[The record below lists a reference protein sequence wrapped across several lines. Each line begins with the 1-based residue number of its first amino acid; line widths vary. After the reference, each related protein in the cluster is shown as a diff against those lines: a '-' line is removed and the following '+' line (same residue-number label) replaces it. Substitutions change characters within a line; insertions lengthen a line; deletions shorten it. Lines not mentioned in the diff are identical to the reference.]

1 MSGPPATG
9 DPTESPPTGGL
20 SVVPPK
26 RASLFT
32 RIFAVVDRVNI
43 PMLASALTFDALLAL
58 IPFGVLVFGGIGY
71 LLDQTAYFGTAD
83 PGRLLDAFLPFH
95 VQRDVGA
102 GPFLVVQKFL
112 EAMTSFQGKLTL
124 FAVPAFLWF
133 ATRLFSSI
141 RSCLSTI
148 YLAPPKQ
155 HHPALV
161 LHILL
166 TFLFG
171 KLRDLGMV
179 AIVVLFAAL
188 STLVSTLV
196 SMLPTSDAQWEAPF
210 SFLASS
216 SGRLLTELV
225 AVMSAFAVF
234 ITLYRYASPKRMH
247 WRGAIVASAVA
258 TAGFE
263 VAKRLFG
270 WYLAYNA
277 QGGVYSVDAT
287 IGAVLLFLLW
297 VWYSALVFLIGA
309 AAAKV
314 WEEGR

>member
-1 MSGPPATG
+1 VTVPVTPG
-9 DPTESPPTGGL
+9 DPTESPPIGGL
-20 SVVPPK
+20 SVDTPK
-26 RASLFT
+26 RASLIT
-32 RIFAVVDRVNI
+32 RVFAVVDRVNI

-58 IPFGVLVFGGIGY
+58 IPFGVLVFGGMGY

-83 PGRLLDAFLPFH
+83 PGRLLDSFLPFH
-95 VQRDVGA
+95 VQREVGA

-112 EAMTSFQGKLTL
+112 EAMKNFEGKLTL
-124 FAVPAFLWF
+124 FAVPVFLWF
-133 ATRLFSSI
+133 ATRLFASI
-141 RSCLSTI
+141 RACLSMI
-148 YLAPPKQ
+148 YLAESRQRHQKIVF
-155 HHPALV
+155 HV
-161 LHILL
+161 LL

-171 KLRDLGMV
+171 KLRDLVMV
-179 AIVVLFAAL
+179 ATVVVFAGLSTVL
-188 STLVSTLV
+188 STLVSL
-196 SMLPTSDAQWEAPF
+196 LPTTDNQWEPPF

-216 SGRLLTELV
+216 SGRLLTEIV
-225 AVMSAFAVF
+225 AVGSAFAVF

-247 WRGAIVASAVA
+247 WRGAIVASLVA

-263 VAKRLFG
+263 IAKRLFG